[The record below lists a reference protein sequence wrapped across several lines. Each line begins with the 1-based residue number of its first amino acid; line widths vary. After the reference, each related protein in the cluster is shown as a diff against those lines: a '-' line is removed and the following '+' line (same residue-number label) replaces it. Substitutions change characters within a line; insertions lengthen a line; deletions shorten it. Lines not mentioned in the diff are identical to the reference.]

1 MQWHA
6 LAFLLGELCHHTTGD
21 LVARAWISVEKC
33 VEAGWKQPTLKD
45 GSRSSHLWKPLMKL
59 LAKARMARLQAI
71 RKDQA
76 IKQATPPGTS
86 PDLPKQRITSAP
98 LSAAQL
104 SRFMRPAA
112 YGTQPLDSTELMNS
126 PKGPE
131 ATIFGD
137 DPMDISLL
145 APEVGVN
152 QSTITMNTSATN
164 PPQAFGSLNG
174 SSMSSAVPGPFN
186 NFHTTSQ
193 QATSNNTNTNTNA
206 NANANAVVTATP
218 PGFSPFDS
226 TGDIDW
232 QTWDQL
238 VRQFGLEDNAAVLD
252 PTTNQPANWAGT
264 WSNSNMSGGGWF

>member
-1 MQWHA
+1 VQH
-6 LAFLLGELCHHTTGD
+6 
-21 LVARAWISVEKC
+21 SY
-33 VEAGWKQPTLKD
+33 
-45 GSRSSHLWKPLMKL
+45 
-59 LAKARMARLQAI
+59 
-71 RKDQA
+71 
-76 IKQATPPGTS
+76 
-86 PDLPKQRITSAP
+86 
-98 LSAAQL
+98 
-104 SRFMRPAA
+104 RFMRPAA

-152 QSTITMNTSATN
+152 QSTVPMNTSATN